1 MKPIPVKE
9 THRKAIE
16 DALKKV
22 NGNSTAHT
30 YTTFE
35 EIESLAQNADR
46 ALSTLMYKKDMLGV
60 CCRSTS
66 GKRVPNSYQN
76 SRIAT
81 EVILK
86 KTSTGWSLIEVQR
99 EYLYNDPGKTKLEI
113 NPSHE
118 EAVIDYLRRNLYD
131 LVAEKVAGAPTK
143 TQSLSV
149 AA

>member
-9 THRKAIE
+9 THRQAIE
-16 DALKKV
+16 DALKTV

-30 YTTFE
+30 YTTFD

-46 ALSTLMYKKDMLGV
+46 ALSTLMYKKDMVGV

-99 EYLYNDPGKTKLEI
+99 EYLYNDPNKEEQLSELSKPGLSRSRLAFQAFEQAPPETTKRKKRRLH
-113 NPSHE
+113 PS
-118 EAVIDYLRRNLYD
+118 LL
-131 LVAEKVAGAPTK
+131 T
-143 TQSLSV
+143 
-149 AA
+149 